1 MNELVTAETKDTITS
16 LELVEQIN
24 MFREQVEGK
33 AELKHYD
40 LLKIVRDEFEQEI
53 NEGKIPL
60 VKYKDKKGEERPMYI
75 LTFNQAKQVLVRE
88 SKRVRKAVIEY
99 IEKLE
104 NALKNKFQVPTNFK
118 EALLLA
124 VKQQE
129 KIEELQEEV
138 EVRGQL
144 IGELKPAKDY
154 LDTILASGDTMKI
167 TQIASDYGLS
177 AVALNKI
184 LNEQRIIRK
193 VNKQWILYNTYTN
206 KGYTKSH
213 TFTVKE
219 NKTIIETVWTQKGRL
234 FIHETLTKLGYKA
247 NMDKELEVN
256 NTTNNKANETVMTLG
271 DYINKLRYADLNR
284 KENIKNE
291 ITNRNEK

>member
-1 MNELVTAETKDTITS
+1 MNEIIKVETKDTITS

-24 MFREQVEGK
+24 MFRERENNKTILQ
-33 AELKHYD
+33 HYD
-40 LLKIVRDEFEQEI
+40 LLKVIRDEFEEEI
-53 NEGKIPL
+53 GIGKISETPYIHPQN
-60 VKYKDKKGEERPMYI
+60 KQEYPMFI

-138 EVRGQL
+138 EIRGQL

-167 TQIASDYGLS
+167 TQIANDYGLS

-256 NTTNNKANETVMTLG
+256 NTTNNKANETVTTLG
-271 DYINKLRYADLNR
+271 DYINKLRYADSNR
-284 KENIKNE
+284 KESE
-291 ITNRNEK
+291 

>member
-1 MNELVTAETKDTITS
+1 MNLIEKETITS
-16 LELVEQIN
+16 LELLNKINEFRKQLENKVELQH
-24 MFREQVEGK
+24 K
-33 AELKHYD
+33 T
-40 LLKIVRDEFEQEI
+40 LLEIIRDEFSEEIGEQKILPSSYI
-53 NEGKIPL
+53 NSQN
-60 VKYKDKKGEERPMYI
+60 KKQPMYI
-75 LTFNQAKQVLVRE
+75 LTYSQAKQILVRE
-88 SKRVRKAVIEY
+88 SKLVRKKVIEY

-104 NALKNKFQVPTNFK
+104 NALKNKFQVPANFK

-138 EVRGQL
+138 EIRGQL

-193 VNKQWILYNTYTN
+193 VNKQWILYNIYTN

-213 TFTVKE
+213 TFKVKE
-219 NKTIIETVWTQKGRL
+219 DKTIIETVWTQKGRL
-234 FIHETLTKLGYKA
+234 FIHEILTKLGYKA

-256 NTTNNKANETVMTLG
+256 DTTNNKV
-271 DYINKLRYADLNR
+271 I
-284 KENIKNE
+284 
-291 ITNRNEK
+291 

>member
-1 MNELVTAETKDTITS
+1 MNELVKVETKDTITS
-16 LELVEQIN
+16 LELLEKIN
-24 MFREQVEGK
+24 EFREQVEGK
-33 AELKHYD
+33 TELKHYD
-40 LLKIVRDEFEQEI
+40 LLKIVRDEFEEEI
-53 NEGKIPL
+53 NEGKISL

-75 LTFNQAKQVLVRE
+75 LTFNQAKQVLIRE

-213 TFTVKE
+213 TFKVKE
-219 NKTIIETVWTQKGRL
+219 DKTIIETVWTQKGRL
-234 FIHETLTKLGYKA
+234 FIHEILTKLGYKA

-256 NTTNNKANETVMTLG
+256 NTTNNKS
-271 DYINKLRYADLNR
+271 I
-284 KENIKNE
+284 
-291 ITNRNEK
+291 

>member
-1 MNELVTAETKDTITS
+1 MNEIIKVETKDTITS

-24 MFREQVEGK
+24 MFRERENNKTILQ
-33 AELKHYD
+33 HYD
-40 LLKIVRDEFEQEI
+40 LLKVIRDEFEEEI
-53 NEGKIPL
+53 GIGKISETPYIHPQN
-60 VKYKDKKGEERPMYI
+60 KQEYPMFI

-138 EVRGQL
+138 EIRGQL

-167 TQIASDYGLS
+167 TQIANDYGLS

-247 NMDKELEVN
+247 NIDKELEVN
-256 NTTNNKANETVMTLG
+256 NTTNNKANETVTTLG
-271 DYINKLRYADLNR
+271 DYINKLRYADSNR
-284 KENIKNE
+284 KESK
-291 ITNRNEK
+291 

>member
-1 MNELVTAETKDTITS
+1 MNELIKVETKDTITS
-16 LELVEQIN
+16 LELLEKINEFRKQLENKVELQH
-24 MFREQVEGK
+24 K
-33 AELKHYD
+33 T
-40 LLKIVRDEFEQEI
+40 LLEIIRDEFSEEIDEQ
-53 NEGKIPL
+53 KILPIS
-60 VKYKDKKGEERPMYI
+60 YKDSMNRNKPMYI
-75 LTFNQAKQVLVRE
+75 LTYSQAKQILLRE

-129 KIEELQEEV
+129 KIEELKEEV
-138 EVRGQL
+138 EIRGQL

-184 LNEQRIIRK
+184 LKEQRIIRK
-193 VNKQWILYNTYTN
+193 VNKQWILYNIYTN

-213 TFTVKE
+213 TFKVKE
-219 NKTIIETVWTQKGRL
+219 DKTIIETVWTQKGRL
-234 FIHETLTKLGYKA
+234 FIHEILTKLGYKA
-247 NMDKELEVN
+247 NMDKELIEV
-256 NTTNNKANETVMTLG
+256 L
-271 DYINKLRYADLNR
+271 
-284 KENIKNE
+284 
-291 ITNRNEK
+291 

>member
-1 MNELVTAETKDTITS
+1 MNELVKIEIVNGMNVVSSRDIAEGLGKRHDNILRDLEKISTTSNVRGLILPSNYTDLQGKPRKEYLLTKDGFI
-16 LELVEQIN
+16 LYMFNIQGYQDFKMAYIN
-24 MFREQVEGK
+24 KF
-33 AELKHYD
+33 
-40 LLKIVRDEFEQEI
+40 
-53 NEGKIPL
+53 NE
-60 VKYKDKKGEERPMYI
+60 M
-75 LTFNQAKQVLVRE
+75 
-88 SKRVRKAVIEY
+88 
-99 IEKLE
+99 EK
-104 NALKNKFQVPTNFK
+104 ALKNKFQVPSNFK

-213 TFTVKE
+213 TFKVNE

-256 NTTNNKANETVMTLG
+256 NATNNKA
-271 DYINKLRYADLNR
+271 I
-284 KENIKNE
+284 
-291 ITNRNEK
+291 

>member
-1 MNELVTAETKDTITS
+1 MNELVKVETKDTITS

-24 MFREQVEGK
+24 LFREQEGNR

-40 LLKIVRDEFEQEI
+40 LLRIIRDEFSEEI
-53 NEGKIPL
+53 GVGKIS
-60 VKYKDKKGEERPMYI
+60 VSSYKNSQNKEQPMFV

-99 IEKLE
+99 IENLE

-138 EVRGQL
+138 EIRGQL

-256 NTTNNKANETVMTLG
+256 NTTNNKV
-271 DYINKLRYADLNR
+271 I
-284 KENIKNE
+284 
-291 ITNRNEK
+291 

>member
-1 MNELVTAETKDTITS
+1 MNELVKVETKDTITS
-16 LELVEQIN
+16 LELVERIN
-24 MFREQVEGK
+24 LFREQEGNR
-33 AELKHYD
+33 AELKHKT
-40 LLKIVRDEFEQEI
+40 LLEIIRDEFEEEI
-53 NEGKIPL
+53 GEQKILPTS
-60 VKYKDKKGEERPMYI
+60 YKDQWNREQPMFV

-138 EVRGQL
+138 EIRGQL

-256 NTTNNKANETVMTLG
+256 NTTNNKV
-271 DYINKLRYADLNR
+271 I
-284 KENIKNE
+284 
-291 ITNRNEK
+291 

>member
-1 MNELVTAETKDTITS
+1 MNELIKVETKDTITS
-16 LELVEQIN
+16 LELVERIN
-24 MFREQVEGK
+24 LFREQEGNR
-33 AELKHYD
+33 AELKHKT
-40 LLKIVRDEFEQEI
+40 LLEIIRDEFEEEI
-53 NEGKIPL
+53 GEQKILPTS
-60 VKYKDKKGEERPMYI
+60 YKDQWNREQPMFV
-75 LTFNQAKQVLVRE
+75 LSFNQAKQVLVRE

-104 NALKNKFQVPTNFK
+104 NALKNKFQVPANFK

-138 EVRGQL
+138 EIRGQL

-184 LNEQRIIRK
+184 LKEQRIIRK
-193 VNKQWILYNTYTN
+193 VNKQWILYNIYTN

-213 TFTVKE
+213 TFKVKE
-219 NKTIIETVWTQKGRL
+219 DKTIIETVWTQKGRL
-234 FIHETLTKLGYKA
+234 FIHEILTKLGYKA
-247 NMDKELEVN
+247 NMDKELIEV
-256 NTTNNKANETVMTLG
+256 L
-271 DYINKLRYADLNR
+271 
-284 KENIKNE
+284 
-291 ITNRNEK
+291 

>member
-1 MNELVTAETKDTITS
+1 MNELVKVETKDTITS

-24 MFREQVEGK
+24 MFREQEGNGTK
-33 AELKHYD
+33 LKHYT
-40 LLKIVRDEFEQEI
+40 LLEIIRDEFLEEI
-53 NEGKIPL
+53 NDQKIL
-60 VKYKDKKGEERPMYI
+60 GVTYKDRKNEDRPMYI

-138 EVRGQL
+138 EIRGQL

-213 TFTVKE
+213 TFKVKE
-219 NKTIIETVWTQKGRL
+219 DKTIIETVWTQKGRL
-234 FIHETLTKLGYKA
+234 FIHEILTKLGYKA

-256 NTTNNKANETVMTLG
+256 NTTNNKENETVITLG

-284 KENIKNE
+284 KESE
-291 ITNRNEK
+291 

>member
-1 MNELVTAETKDTITS
+1 MNELIKVETKDTITS

-24 MFREQVEGK
+24 MFRGK
-33 AELKHYD
+33 DNKTILQHND
-40 LLKIVRDEFEQEI
+40 LLKVIRDEFEEEI
-53 NEGKIPL
+53 GMGKISQTHYIHPQN
-60 VKYKDKKGEERPMYI
+60 KQEYPMFI
-75 LTFNQAKQVLVRE
+75 LSFNQAKQVLVRE

-104 NALKNKFQVPTNFK
+104 NALKNKFQVPSNFK

-138 EVRGQL
+138 EIRGQL

-256 NTTNNKANETVMTLG
+256 NTTNNKV
-271 DYINKLRYADLNR
+271 I
-284 KENIKNE
+284 
-291 ITNRNEK
+291 

>member
-1 MNELVTAETKDTITS
+1 MNELVKVETKDTITS

-24 MFREQVEGK
+24 LFREQEGNR

-40 LLKIVRDEFEQEI
+40 LLKIVRNEFEEEI
-53 NEGKIPL
+53 NEGKISL

-75 LTFNQAKQVLVRE
+75 LTFNQAKQVLIRE

-138 EVRGQL
+138 EIRGQL

-213 TFTVKE
+213 TFKVNE

-247 NMDKELEVN
+247 NMDKELEIN
-256 NTTNNKANETVMTLG
+256 NTTNNKV
-271 DYINKLRYADLNR
+271 I
-284 KENIKNE
+284 
-291 ITNRNEK
+291 

>member
-1 MNELVTAETKDTITS
+1 MNELVKIETVNGMNVVSSRDIAEGLGKEHSKVIRSIEQLLTEPNVAS
-16 LELVEQIN
+16 LILASNYV
-24 MFREQVEGK
+24 
-33 AELKHYD
+33 
-40 LLKIVRDEFEQEI
+40 
-53 NEGKIPL
+53 
-60 VKYKDKKGEERPMYI
+60 DKKGETRKEYLLTKDGFILYMFNIQGYQDFKMAYI
-75 LTFNQAKQVLVRE
+75 NKFNE
-88 SKRVRKAVIEY
+88 M
-99 IEKLE
+99 EK
-104 NALKNKFQVPTNFK
+104 ALKNKFQVPSNFK

-138 EVRGQL
+138 EIRGQL

-213 TFTVKE
+213 TFKVNE

-256 NTTNNKANETVMTLG
+256 NTTNNKA
-271 DYINKLRYADLNR
+271 I
-284 KENIKNE
+284 
-291 ITNRNEK
+291 

>member
-1 MNELVTAETKDTITS
+1 MNEIIKVETKETITS

-24 MFREQVEGK
+24 LFREKEGNR

-40 LLKIVRDEFEQEI
+40 LLKIIRDEFSEEI
-53 NEGKIPL
+53 GVGKISL
-60 VKYKDKKGEERPMYI
+60 SSYKNSQNKEQPMFV

-104 NALKNKFQVPTNFK
+104 NALKNKFQVPANFK

-138 EVRGQL
+138 EIRGQL

-256 NTTNNKANETVMTLG
+256 NTTNNKV
-271 DYINKLRYADLNR
+271 I
-284 KENIKNE
+284 
-291 ITNRNEK
+291 

>member
-1 MNELVTAETKDTITS
+1 MNELVKVETKDTITS

-24 MFREQVEGK
+24 MFRERENNKTILQHK
-33 AELKHYD
+33 D
-40 LLKIVRDEFEQEI
+40 LLKVIRDEFEEEI
-53 NEGKIPL
+53 NERKISP
-60 VKYKDKKGEERPMYI
+60 VTYKDRKNEDRPMFI

-104 NALKNKFQVPTNFK
+104 NALKNKFQVPSNFK

-138 EVRGQL
+138 EIRGQL

-213 TFTVKE
+213 TFKVKE
-219 NKTIIETVWTQKGRL
+219 DKTIIETVWTQKGRL
-234 FIHETLTKLGYKA
+234 FIHEILTKLGYKA

-256 NTTNNKANETVMTLG
+256 NTTNNKENETVITLG

-284 KENIKNE
+284 KESE
-291 ITNRNEK
+291 

>member
-1 MNELVTAETKDTITS
+1 MNELIKVETVNGMNVVSSRDIAEGLGKRHSDVLESITKIIQNNST
-16 LELVEQIN
+16 
-24 MFREQVEGK
+24 
-33 AELKHYD
+33 
-40 LLKIVRDEFEQEI
+40 EI
-53 NEGKIPL
+53 SAQYIISN
-60 VKYKDKKGEERPMYI
+60 YKDKSGKSNKEYLLTKDGFILYMFNIQGYQDFKMAYI
-75 LTFNQAKQVLVRE
+75 NKFNE
-88 SKRVRKAVIEY
+88 M
-99 IEKLE
+99 EK
-104 NALKNKFQVPTNFK
+104 ALKNKFQVPTNFK

-138 EVRGQL
+138 EIRGQL

-193 VNKQWILYNTYTN
+193 VNKQWILYNNYTN

-213 TFTVKE
+213 TFKVNE

-256 NTTNNKANETVMTLG
+256 NTTNNKV
-271 DYINKLRYADLNR
+271 I
-284 KENIKNE
+284 
-291 ITNRNEK
+291 

>member
-1 MNELVTAETKDTITS
+1 MNELVKVETKDTITS

-24 MFREQVEGK
+24 MFRERENNKTILQHK
-33 AELKHYD
+33 D
-40 LLKIVRDEFEQEI
+40 LLKVIRDEFEEEI
-53 NEGKIPL
+53 NERKISP
-60 VKYKDKKGEERPMYI
+60 VTYKDRKNEDRPMFI

-104 NALKNKFQVPTNFK
+104 NALKNKFQVPSNFK

-138 EVRGQL
+138 EIRGQL

-213 TFTVKE
+213 TFKVKE
-219 NKTIIETVWTQKGRL
+219 DKTIIETVWTQKGRL
-234 FIHETLTKLGYKA
+234 FIHEILTKLGYKA

-256 NTTNNKANETVMTLG
+256 NTTNNKENETVITLG
-271 DYINKLRYADLNR
+271 DYINNLRYADLNR
-284 KENIKNE
+284 KEK
-291 ITNRNEK
+291 

>member
-1 MNELVTAETKDTITS
+1 MNEIIKVETKDTITS

-24 MFREQVEGK
+24 LFREKEGNR

-40 LLKIVRDEFEQEI
+40 LLRIIRDEFSEEI
-53 NEGKIPL
+53 GVGKIS
-60 VKYKDKKGEERPMYI
+60 VSSYKNIQNKEQPMFV
-75 LTFNQAKQVLVRE
+75 LTFNQAKQILVRE

-213 TFTVKE
+213 TFKVNE

-247 NMDKELEVN
+247 NIDKELEVN
-256 NTTNNKANETVMTLG
+256 NTTNHKAM
-271 DYINKLRYADLNR
+271 
-284 KENIKNE
+284 
-291 ITNRNEK
+291 

>member
-1 MNELVTAETKDTITS
+1 MNELIKVETKDTITS

-24 MFREQVEGK
+24 MFREQEGNGTK
-33 AELKHYD
+33 LKHYT
-40 LLKIVRDEFEQEI
+40 LLEIIRDEFLEEI
-53 NEGKIPL
+53 NDQKIL
-60 VKYKDKKGEERPMYI
+60 GVTYKDRKNEDRPMYI

-104 NALKNKFQVPTNFK
+104 NALKNKFQVPNNFK

-138 EVRGQL
+138 EIRGQL

-247 NMDKELEVN
+247 NMDKEFEVN
-256 NTTNNKANETVMTLG
+256 NTTNNKA
-271 DYINKLRYADLNR
+271 I
-284 KENIKNE
+284 
-291 ITNRNEK
+291 

>member
-1 MNELVTAETKDTITS
+1 MNEIIKVETKDTITS

-24 MFREQVEGK
+24 MFREKDNNK
-33 AELKHYD
+33 AVLQHRT
-40 LLKIVRDEFEQEI
+40 LLEIIRNEFEEEIGLQKILQTHYIHPQNKQE
-53 NEGKIPL
+53 
-60 VKYKDKKGEERPMYI
+60 YPMFI

-104 NALKNKFQVPTNFK
+104 NALKNKFQVPSNFK

-138 EVRGQL
+138 EIRGQL

-213 TFTVKE
+213 TFKVKE
-219 NKTIIETVWTQKGRL
+219 DKTIIETVWTQKGRL

-256 NTTNNKANETVMTLG
+256 NTTNNKS
-271 DYINKLRYADLNR
+271 I
-284 KENIKNE
+284 
-291 ITNRNEK
+291 

>member
-1 MNELVTAETKDTITS
+1 MNDLVKIETKDTITS
-16 LELVEQIN
+16 LELLEQIN
-24 MFREQVEGK
+24 MFRARENNK
-33 AELKHYD
+33 AILRHD
-40 LLKIVRDEFEQEI
+40 TLLEVIRDEFEEEI
-53 NEGKIPL
+53 SLQKILESKYTNERGRE
-60 VKYKDKKGEERPMYI
+60 YPMFI
-75 LTFNQAKQVLVRE
+75 LSFNQAKQVLVRE

-104 NALKNKFQVPTNFK
+104 NALKNKFQVPINFK

-138 EVRGQL
+138 EIRGQL

-213 TFTVKE
+213 TFKVNE

-256 NTTNNKANETVMTLG
+256 NTTNNKA
-271 DYINKLRYADLNR
+271 I
-284 KENIKNE
+284 
-291 ITNRNEK
+291 

>member
-1 MNELVTAETKDTITS
+1 MNELVKIETVNGMNVVSSRDVAEGLGKEHSKVIRSIEQLLAEPNVASLILASNYTDLQGKPRKEYLLTKDGFI
-16 LELVEQIN
+16 LY
-24 MFREQVEGK
+24 MFNIQG
-33 AELKHYD
+33 YQ
-40 LLKIVRDEFEQEI
+40 EFKLAYI
-53 NEGKIPL
+53 AKFNE
-60 VKYKDKKGEERPMYI
+60 M
-75 LTFNQAKQVLVRE
+75 
-88 SKRVRKAVIEY
+88 
-99 IEKLE
+99 EK
-104 NALKNKFQVPTNFK
+104 ALKNKFQVPTNFK

-138 EVRGQL
+138 EIRGQL

-256 NTTNNKANETVMTLG
+256 NTANNKV
-271 DYINKLRYADLNR
+271 I
-284 KENIKNE
+284 
-291 ITNRNEK
+291 